1 MPRKKSPSGRIK
13 SSSPAN
19 RLLTSLDR
27 LNRKLMI
34 LERNRMLNTYSS
46 KKLINRIGR
55 DNAITYDRKSKTAKI
70 KVNVYKLNTS
80 QLRYYQKVF
89 DSFLKSKTSTP
100 IGITETRAKAKE
112 SMRESLGEIVDREAT
127 EEDVDDFYNIVM
139 DEDYNMLADMID
151 PSEMYAL
158 VSAAKDNNMTEDK
171 FMTMVKNHITTNN
184 EDTRNAAKRIYN
196 KFIRG

>member
-13 SSSPAN
+13 SYSPAN

-34 LERNRMLNTYSS
+34 LERNRIFNTYSS

-112 SMRESLGEIVDREAT
+112 SMRKSLGEIIDREAT
-127 EEDVDDFYNIVM
+127 EEDIDVFYNIVM

-158 VSAAKDNNMTEDK
+158 VSAAKDNNMMEDK
-171 FMTMVKNHITTNN
+171 FMTMVKNHTTTNN
-184 EDTRNAAKRIYN
+184 EDTRNAAKKIYN
-196 KFIRG
+196 KFVRG

>member
-70 KVNVYKLNTS
+70 QVNVYKLNIP

-89 DSFLKSKTSTP
+89 DAFLKSKTSTP
-100 IGITETRAKAKE
+100 IGITETRLKAKE